1 MKRAIVTHLRDFVAI
16 AVIVAIAVGIGGYI
30 LVHQGVRFPLIEE
43 STYKIWVEVENA
55 RGVTP
60 GQGQTVRV
68 AGMRVGDVGKVKLED
83 GKALVRMDLDPEHDR
98 LVRRDATVLLR
109 PRTGLKDM
117 FLALDPGSRDRPAV
131 KEGGVIDSSNTL
143 PDVNA
148 DEVLEALDTDTRA
161 YLGLLINGAGLGL
174 KERDY
179 DLRQV
184 FARLG
189 PLHRDLRTLNTEV
202 VKRKRNLARLINNYG
217 STVERLG
224 KEDRDLTRL
233 VLSADRVFDRLAVED
248 ERISLAV
255 SRLPTTLRQAES
267 TLLKVGE
274 FAETARPA
282 FAGAAP
288 RGPGDRRGQLGAAS
302 PRADR
307 RADAARED
315 PPVRATG
322 PALRARAAPGR
333 ARPRHGQP
341 QSPQVLL
348 RAQPLLQ
355 PRRPS
360 TQGAPR
366 GSPATRRPTSPATRA
381 CCSGS
386 PGSRT
391 TPTRS
396 SRRVTPR
403 ARSGASSCSP
413 PAPRIQQT
421 VLDFGPTAPIVEDV
435 LGVKDLLSDTKIC
448 TPS

>member
-16 AVIVAIAVGIGGYI
+16 AVIVAIAIGIGGYI

-233 VLSADRVFDRLAVED
+233 VLSADRVFDRLAAED

-282 FAGAAP
+282 FA
-288 RGPGDRRGQLGAAS
+288 
-302 PRADR
+302 
-307 RADAARED
+307 
-315 PPVRATG
+315 
-322 PALRARAAPGR
+322 ALRPAVREIDEANSELLPLAQTAEPVLR
-333 ARPRHGQP
+333 EKIRPFVR
-341 QSPQVLL
+341 
-348 RAQPLLQ
+348 RAQPYVRELRPAARDLGTASPNLRRSFFELNRFFNLGAFNPGGAEGLTGNSASDLARNEGLLFWLAWVSHNSNSLFSTGDAQ
-355 PRRPS
+355 GPFRRFILLATCS
-360 TQGAPR
+360 TF
-366 GSPATRRPTSPATRA
+366 
-381 CCSGS
+381 
-386 PGSRT
+386 
-391 TPTRS
+391 
-396 SRRVTPR
+396 
-403 ARSGASSCSP
+403 
-413 PAPRIQQT
+413 QQT
-421 VLDFGPTAPIVEDV
+421 VLDFGPTAPIAEDV